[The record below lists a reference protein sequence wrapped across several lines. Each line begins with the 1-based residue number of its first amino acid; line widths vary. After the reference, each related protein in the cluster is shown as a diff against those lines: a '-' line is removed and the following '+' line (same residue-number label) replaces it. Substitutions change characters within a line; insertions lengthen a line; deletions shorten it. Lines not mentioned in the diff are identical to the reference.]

1 MGGGGSGGGVS
12 EPSRG
17 PKKDFDEKKEDIRIK
32 TLDQLKRVKKEQRI
46 KEMIASSNPNEI
58 GFVYL
63 NAGQGDATIVRL
75 PNGKIMVIDCN
86 TDESPENIVQYLK
99 KAGITKIDYL
109 VITHPHSDHMSGT
122 KEIAD
127 NFEVGEVWTTDYTRH
142 KSEESPESYEKYK
155 EAFVAGLRKMEREGT
170 EIKTPT
176 AKNDPIVKD
185 GKLEVRILGPSKSV
199 QGDNEDIHEESLALQ
214 IKFGKTSFVFTGDT
228 TNEQQ
233 NRISDYYPIKDTTI
247 WHASHHGSMNGAN
260 EEVMRKVKPQYT
272 VIPVGEDNPHQHPHD
287 EAMKIYERTTRKKV
301 YRTDKGNVGFRFNAD
316 GESLEVQE

>member
-12 EPSRG
+12 GPPTG

-32 TLDQLKRVKKEQRI
+32 TLDQLKQVKKEQRI
-46 KEMIASSNPNEI
+46 KEMIATSNPDEI
-58 GFVYL
+58 GIVYL
-63 NAGQGDATIVRL
+63 NAGQGDATIIRL

-127 NFEVGEVWTTDYTRH
+127 NFEVGEVWTADYTRH

-155 EAFVAGLRKMEREGT
+155 ETYVAGLKKMERGGT
-170 EIKTPT
+170 EIKTPS

-185 GKLEVRILGPSKSV
+185 GKLEIRILGPSKSV

-228 TNEQQ
+228 TNDQQ
-233 NRISDYYPIKDTTI
+233 DRIIEHYPVKDTTI
-247 WHASHHGSMNGAN
+247 WHASHHGSANGAN
-260 EEVMRKVKPQYT
+260 EDVMKKVKPQYT
-272 VIPVGEDNPHQHPHD
+272 VIPVGEDNPFQHPNND
-287 EAMKIYERTTRKKV
+287 ALKIYERTTRKKV
-301 YRTDKGNVGFRFNAD
+301 YRTDQGNIGFRFNAD
-316 GESLEVQE
+316 GESVEVQE

>member
-12 EPSRG
+12 ELSRG
-17 PKKDFDEKKEDIRIK
+17 PKKDFDEKNEDIRIK

-46 KEMIASSNPNEI
+46 KEMIASSNPDEI
-58 GFVYL
+58 GIVYL

-127 NFEVGEVWTTDYTRH
+127 NFEVGEVWTADYTRH

-155 EAFVAGLRKMEREGT
+155 ETYVAGLKKMEREGT
-170 EIKTPT
+170 EIKTPS
-176 AKNDPIVKD
+176 AKTDPIVKD
-185 GKLEVRILGPSKSV
+185 GKLEIRILGPSKSV
-199 QGDNEDIHEESLALQ
+199 QGDNEDIHEESLVLQ

-228 TNEQQ
+228 SNEQQ
-233 NRISDYYPIKDTTI
+233 DRIAEYYPVKDTTI
-247 WHASHHGSMNGAN
+247 WHASHHGSTSGAN
-260 EEVMRKVKPQYT
+260 EDVMKKVKPQYT

-287 EAMKIYERTTRKKV
+287 DALKIYERTTKKKV
-301 YRTDKGNVGFRFNAD
+301 YRTDNGNIGFRFNAD
-316 GESLEVQE
+316 GDSIEVQE